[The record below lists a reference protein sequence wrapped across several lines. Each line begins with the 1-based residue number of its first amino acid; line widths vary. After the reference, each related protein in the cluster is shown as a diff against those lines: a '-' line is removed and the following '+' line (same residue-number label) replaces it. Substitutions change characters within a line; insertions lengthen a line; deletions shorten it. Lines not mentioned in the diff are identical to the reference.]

1 MNAIKISDTLYKI
14 PIQKDTNLDYIYNL
28 KANTLYKL
36 LFNDLT
42 LNFLTD
48 NNGTLYINNKKQPL
62 PIGCIPYNTVKIEG
76 MDETYFIN
84 IPKIKY
90 STSNMNFPCPSLL
103 MEVDLVEIKP
113 NTRTYNKITR
123 TVKIENGILLLI
135 YQENYIYKNILNGS
149 SIAVL

>member
-62 PIGCIPYNTVKIEG
+62 PIGCIPYNTVNIEG
-76 MDETYFIN
+76 MDATYFIN

>member
-76 MDETYFIN
+76 MDATYFIN